1 MVFGPSTCATS
12 CWVELTNETTSFGR
26 KKARKASETSV
37 THVAGLVLP
46 IFPVAQF
53 AVYKMHAFYLR
64 EARHVWMVV
73 RRRCK
78 YAYHQS
84 VR

>member
-26 KKARKASETSV
+26 KKATKAGETSV

-46 IFPVAQF
+46 IFPVAQ
-53 AVYKMHAFYLR
+53 V
-64 EARHVWMVV
+64 
-73 RRRCK
+73 
-78 YAYHQS
+78 S
-84 VR
+84 